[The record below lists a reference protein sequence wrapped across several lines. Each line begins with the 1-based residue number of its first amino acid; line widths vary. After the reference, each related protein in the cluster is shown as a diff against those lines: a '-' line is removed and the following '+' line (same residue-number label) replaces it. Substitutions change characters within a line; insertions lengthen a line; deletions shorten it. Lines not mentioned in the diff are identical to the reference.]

1 MTLEIKTN
9 SGMAPE
15 DMKHIPENVYELEL
29 IDRNDPALFPAFREP
44 GAPPDAETK
53 MQLRVRLDFQIV
65 EHKPRPGAEDLTGQ
79 RVGDMF
85 TVSLHEKSRLRPFV
99 RSMRGGNDDFDGN
112 SFDLDTLIASKNGA
126 GRGGRLRATVRRKAN
141 GYNEVV
147 NPLVSDT
154 HDYDADI
161 LLGDVDTSTA
171 GAAAGIGEPP
181 F

>member
-1 MTLEIKTN
+1 
-9 SGMAPE
+9 MAPE

-29 IDRNDPALFPAFREP
+29 IDRNDPALFSAFRDP
-44 GAPPDAETK
+44 NSAPDAETK

-99 RSMRGGNDDFDGN
+99 RSMRGGNDEFDGDK
-112 SFDLDTLIASKNGA
+112 FDLDSLIASKNGA

-154 HDYDADI
+154 HDYDADPL
-161 LLGDVDTSTA
+161 LLGVEPV
-171 GAAAGIGEPP
+171 AALGEPP